1 LLIIWNGFLSLLKNS
16 NLDVM
21 FAIAIELLNIFIAF
35 SRDKNDGFLNGSICS
50 ISDVREK
57 VISVFNE

>member
-1 LLIIWNGFLSLLKNS
+1 
-16 NLDVM
+16 M
-21 FAIAIELLNIFIAF
+21 FAIAIELLNIFMAF
-35 SRDKNDGFLNGSICS
+35 SRDKNEGFLNGSICS